1 MMPLL
6 ESLPVGA
13 DTAQWPL
20 WSTTARIVVTDPRAL
35 PAARRRA
42 EDRTRQVE
50 AACSRFRPDSELS
63 RLHAARG
70 AAVSVGPLLA
80 EAVSVALRAA
90 ELTDGVVDPTVGA
103 AVRAL
108 GYDREFVRDDDEPI
122 VPAGPAPGWSRL
134 GWKAERRS
142 LVVPLGIWLD
152 LGATAKAL
160 AADRIAVRGAAAAGC
175 GVLVGIG
182 GNVAVGGDAPGAGWQ
197 VRTPDDPP
205 AVTGTL
211 AGGGLA
217 TSSTARRRWRRGG
230 RTVHHIVDPRSGD
243 IATPYWRTA
252 SVVADS
258 CVDANT
264 ASTAAIVLGRAA
276 PQWLTERALPARLVA
291 EDGTVTHV
299 AGWLVGP

>member
-1 MMPLL
+1 M
-6 ESLPVGA
+6 
-13 DTAQWPL
+13 
-20 WSTTARIVVTDPRAL
+20 
-35 PAARRRA
+35 
-42 EDRTRQVE
+42 
-50 AACSRFRPDSELS
+50 
-63 RLHAARG
+63 
-70 AAVSVGPLLA
+70 
-80 EAVSVALRAA
+80 
-90 ELTDGVVDPTVGA
+90 
-103 AVRAL
+103 
-108 GYDREFVRDDDEPI
+108 
-122 VPAGPAPGWSRL
+122 
-134 GWKAERRS
+134 
-142 LVVPLGIWLD
+142 VPLGIWLD

-175 GVLVGIG
+175 GVLVGLG
-182 GNVAVGGDAPGAGWQ
+182 GNVAVGGDAPGAGWE
-197 VRTPDDPP
+197 VRTPDDQP

-299 AGWLVGP
+299 AGWPVGP